1 VDDVRNFLDLLD
13 IRGMALDGS
22 DIVLPVVKAL
32 RRSTN
37 RSIAIQTRSVL
48 DLSRIAS
55 ASVDVPEADRADGLT
70 IDFPKSG
77 LAGEYIHV
85 RRAAARPATA
95 VAATQFRN
103 WWYYIAGDDLPSKLY
118 FVLFEALMS
127 VQLSKAAQEV
137 EPPVLTVPVN

>member
-1 VDDVRNFLDLLD
+1 MDV
-13 IRGMALDGS
+13 A
-22 DIVLPVVKAL
+22 
-32 RRSTN
+32 RRSTK

-70 IDFPKSG
+70 VDFPKSG

-118 FVLFEALMS
+118 FVLFQALMS